1 MENVQNNHRTI
12 IDELVNMVKQ
22 IQISINEVIK
32 STDNSQD
39 YSKTMTSART
49 MPVNTITISTYLS
62 KLLDPIESTSQ
73 RFLYFISEIQ
83 KIISEY
89 DQLIIHTSTRQ
100 KLVPQELSVNEN
112 ILDTLDMHGS
122 ELFQVS
128 YIKFIDILFNDHIL

>member
-1 MENVQNNHRTI
+1 MENVQNNHRAI

-22 IQISINEVIK
+22 IQISIDEVIK

-39 YSKTMTSART
+39 YSKTMTSA
-49 MPVNTITISTYLS
+49 MPVNTITTSTYLS

-112 ILDTLDMHGS
+112 TLDTLDMHGS

-128 YIKFIDILFNDHIL
+128 YIKFTDILFNDHIL